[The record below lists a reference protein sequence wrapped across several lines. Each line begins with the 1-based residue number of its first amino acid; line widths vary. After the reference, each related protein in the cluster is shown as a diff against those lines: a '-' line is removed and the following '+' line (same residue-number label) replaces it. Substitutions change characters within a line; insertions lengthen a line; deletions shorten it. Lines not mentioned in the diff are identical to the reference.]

1 MVKFTSKEIRDI
13 IISMLVIALVFAY
26 VFGGRNINVA
36 LTLMPITLIAV
47 GLGFVLHELA
57 HKFVAIKYGFYA
69 EYKMWVEGLFL
80 ALVTTF
86 VLGVVFAAPG
96 AVYIHGYHIRDD
108 QNGKISIAGPLTNI
122 GLTLMFLGLLATP
135 LASSQIIFEIGYLG
149 ASVNSFLAVFNLIP
163 LSVLDG
169 AKVFRWNPFIWIV
182 TMGIALG
189 FTLSLMFGLL
199 I

>member
-13 IISMLVIALVFAY
+13 VISMLVIALVFAY
-26 VFGGRNINVA
+26 VFSNRNINVA

-57 HKFVAIKYGFYA
+57 HKFVAIRYGFYA
-69 EYKMWVEGLFL
+69 EYKMWIEGLIL

-86 VLGVVFAAPG
+86 VFGIVFAAPG

-122 GLTLMFLGLLATP
+122 ALTLMFLGLLLTP
-135 LASSQIIFEIGYLG
+135 FASNGIIFEIGYLG

-163 LSVLDG
+163 ISVLDG
-169 AKVFRWNPFIWIV
+169 AKVFRWNPLIWIV
-182 TMGIALG
+182 TMAIA
-189 FTLSLMFGLL
+189 FVFMISLMFGLL